1 MTDEE
6 LVKRLRSIHTAA
18 DCDEAADLIES
29 LTTERDR
36 AYTSGY
42 SDAET
47 EISKSALGQD
57 NTFLHSQYAN
67 AADAIEQLT
76 AERDA
81 NGKDYCALMERYDAL
96 VVNNARLREALTNV
110 MGYVDTP
117 ISRRRLGIDPNAC
130 EWLLPARAALKGESH
145 E

>member
-1 MTDEE
+1 MTDE
-6 LVKRLRSIHTAA
+6 LVKRLRANASWG
-18 DCDEAADLIES
+18 DDRFSEAADRIE
-29 LTTERDR
+29 
-36 AYTSGY
+36 A
-42 SDAET
+42 
-47 EISKSALGQD
+47 
-57 NTFLHSQYAN
+57 
-67 AADAIEQLT
+67 LT

>member
-1 MTDEE
+1 MTDDD
-6 LVKRLRSIHTAA
+6 LVRRLRNKTRDSILK
-18 DCDEAADLIES
+18 EN
-29 LTTERDR
+29 DR
-36 AYTSGY
+36 R
-42 SDAET
+42 E
-47 EISKSALGQD
+47 
-57 NTFLHSQYAN
+57 